1 MGETE
6 LSDHELVEQAKA
18 GDRPAFALLVQRYQK
33 RAFAVAFG
41 MLHNRDDA
49 LDVVQDAFVK
59 VHKHIG
65 AFQGNASF
73 YTWLYRIVA
82 NLCIDVRRRRGR
94 RPEVAF
100 EETIK
105 ADDSVAVGVDVAP
118 HHNDSNPVDNLT
130 RRELRREM
138 SKALD
143 GLSENHRLIL
153 LLREVE
159 GLSYEDLA
167 RVLKISKGTVMSRL
181 FHARKN
187 MQKALRPYLGLKAG
201 AGLSGAPAESSDED
215 EEDESARR
223 LAEARPE
230 VQ

>member
-1 MGETE
+1 MAETE
-6 LSDHELVEQAKA
+6 LSDRDLVERAKA
-18 GDRPAFALLVQRYQK
+18 GDRSAFATLVQRYQK

-49 LDVVQDAFVK
+49 LDAVQDAFVK

-94 RPEVAF
+94 HSEVAF
-100 EETIK
+100 EEAVK
-105 ADDSVAVGVDVAP
+105 PDDTAAAGVDVAP
-118 HHNDSNPVDNLT
+118 QLREANPVENLA
-130 RRELRREM
+130 RRELRREIA
-138 SKALD
+138 KALD

-201 AGLSGAPAESSDED
+201 AGLSGAPAEGDDD
-215 EEDESARR
+215 EEDAARR
-223 LAEARPE
+223 LESRPE

>member
-1 MGETE
+1 MAETE
-6 LSDHELVEQAKA
+6 LSDRDLVERAKA
-18 GDRPAFALLVQRYQK
+18 GDRSAFATLVQRYQK
-33 RAFAVAFG
+33 RAFAVALG

-94 RPEVAF
+94 RSEVAF
-100 EETIK
+100 EEAVK
-105 ADDSVAVGVDVAP
+105 PDDTAATGCDVAP
-118 HHNDSNPVDNLT
+118 QQRGASPVENLA
-130 RRELRREM
+130 RRELRGEI

-187 MQKALRPYLGLKAG
+187 MQKALRPYLGLAPG
-201 AGLSGAPAESSDED
+201 AGLGGAPAEPAAEA
-215 EEDESARR
+215 EEDEA
-223 LAEARPE
+223 AGQAVEARPA

>member
-6 LSDHELVEQAKA
+6 LADRDLVDRAKA
-18 GDRPAFALLVQRYQK
+18 GDRPAFTLLVQRYQK
-33 RAFAVAFG
+33 RAFAVAYG

-100 EETIK
+100 EEAIK
-105 ADDSVAVGVDVAP
+105 PDETAAAGVDVAP
-118 HHNDSNPVDNLT
+118 HHGEANPVDNLT

-138 SKALD
+138 GKALD

-187 MQKALRPYLGLKAG
+187 MQKALRPYLGLKPG
-201 AGLSGAPAESSDED
+201 AGLSGAPAEADQG
-215 EEDESARR
+215 EEEERALRS
-223 LAEARPE
+223 AEAQPE
-230 VQ
+230 IQ

>member
-6 LSDHELVEQAKA
+6 LSDRDLVERAKA

-82 NLCIDVRRRRGR
+82 NLCIDVRRRRSR

-100 EETIK
+100 EESVKT
-105 ADDSVAVGVDVAP
+105 DDAVAVGVDVAP
-118 HHNDSNPVDNLT
+118 SQRDTNPVDNLA

-138 SKALD
+138 GKALD

-187 MQKALRPYLGLKAG
+187 MQKALRPYLGIKAG
-201 AGLSGAPAESSDED
+201 AGLSGAPAEGSDDDD
-215 EEDESARR
+215 EEAAARR
-223 LAEARPE
+223 LESRPE